1 MRKAFTLAEIL
12 VTITIVGVVSLIIIS
27 FIPNIQKKIRA
38 EKNSYSEI

>member
-27 FIPNIQKKIRA
+27 FIPNIQKKYVL
-38 EKNSYSEI
+38 KKFVQ